1 MAGIPSEIV
10 NYAFAGG
17 IDEKT
22 DPWVIEAP
30 RLSRLV
36 NGVFAKNGQIQKRLG
51 YAVYSKTILGGGS
64 LANAVSIGFR
74 KSEQI
79 LSDGDYLYS
88 YSPALGA
95 LSLANN
101 VRVDQLPQLT
111 ATRSF
116 VDNGAVTAWDCDIG
130 ILANSGSPIEVYA
143 WTNANPGAGVNY
155 GDVFVTVIDS
165 TSGTALYRSFQ
176 LTTGATYFA
185 PHVCIVGGVAIVVY
199 LDQAATAV
207 KCRRLVASSP
217 TAWVAQQTLATDI
230 QLNTGVTAFDAIGLN
245 DRFIVAYESNIAAP
259 RLRIR
264 SFDSSAAAISSIV
277 LAGESNTLF
286 ASISLGYASLSSEPV
301 LLAYSYTGNTKLAW
315 LNANPLGINFGPSL
329 LSNTWVA
336 NSSGSA
342 KIDAST
348 ACLALNVNA
357 TASIPPFWSYKIA
370 INSGVVGIEH
380 RMWGFQATV
389 KPFVVNGR
397 SYVLG
402 NTPASNAVT
411 LIVDLQTDQNNIIP
425 NQRPVTTIAPRITS
439 TIGAPRTPFNGLSN
453 TMQLASGQFVTV
465 GTILRSNVPG
475 ANIGTTRILVSAN
488 APNRHHMFEIGEN
501 VHLTGGVPSYYDGRG
516 VYEIGFLNFVDAS
529 GVIAT
534 PSTTGGAMVAGAY
547 VYSFTYEVTDAAG
560 QRHRSATSVQKL
572 VTVGG
577 TSAGSVAFTNIA
589 NLMTTCRQDQ
599 DNSGTPPI
607 EIVVYRSTV
616 GGTTLYRLTP
626 ELTPATL
633 QNGLTSQYTTYT
645 DVYGDAVAG
654 GGVPLATKP
663 LLYTTGGVLD
673 NVCPPSATLGVIHRS
688 RLWLAGTDDPRVVW
702 FSKQFVTGEAIAF
715 CDSFTFA
722 IEDRNPITALGS
734 LDDKLVIF
742 TRSSVYIVVGDG
754 PTDSGVGNDLATPQ
768 RVASDVGC
776 IEPRSVVLTPDGLM
790 FQSEQGIML
799 LDRTPSVSY
808 IGHPVE
814 DSLSAHP
821 VITSALVLP
830 DQNQVTFT
838 AQDSAG
844 ASGIQII
851 YDYAARTWGTGDI
864 WDSDTASA
872 LARIISAARSPAGLY
887 TIVTNA
893 GQVMTQRPATD
904 PFAYLDGGHWITL
917 VITTAWLK
925 LSGLQ
930 GFQRIRSLE
939 LLLKTKTA
947 YSLSVAIAF
956 DYATSAA
963 QTETKGDAQLVGTPT
978 QPMFRI
984 GSQNGASPRC
994 ESIQVTLTDVSPS
1007 INPVGTGQGAY
1018 FIGLALEIARKP
1030 GLKRVGATAKW

>member
-1 MAGIPSEIV
+1 MTGIPSEIV

-30 RLSRLV
+30 RLSQLV

-51 YAVYSKTILGGGS
+51 FAVYGKNIFGGGALS
-64 LANAVSIGFR
+64 NAVSIGFR
-74 KSEQI
+74 KNEQI

-88 YSPALGA
+88 YSPSFGA
-95 LSLANN
+95 LSLASN
-101 VRVDQLPQLT
+101 VRIDQLPQLT

-143 WTNANPGAGVNY
+143 WTNANPGAGINY
-155 GDVFVTVIDS
+155 GDVFVTVVDS
-165 TSGTALYRSFQ
+165 TSGTALFRSFQ

-217 TAWVAQQTLATDI
+217 SAWVAQQTLATDI

-245 DRFIVAYESNIAAP
+245 DRFIVAYESSIAAP
-259 RLRIR
+259 RLRMR
-264 SFDSSAAAISSIV
+264 SFDNTAAAISSAV
-277 LAGESNTLF
+277 VTGEVNTLF
-286 ASISLGYASLSSEPV
+286 AHVSLGYAVTSSDPILV
-301 LLAYSYTGNTKLAW
+301 TYSYAGNTKIYWASSTTLA
-315 LNANPLGINFGPSL
+315 GNFGPST

-342 KIDAST
+342 KIDGST
-348 ACLALNVNA
+348 AILALNVNA
-357 TASIPPFWSYKIA
+357 SASIPPFWSYKIA
-370 INSGVVGIEH
+370 INSGVVGVEH

-389 KPFVVNGR
+389 KPFVTGGR

-402 NTPASNAVT
+402 DTPASNAVT
-411 LIVDLQTDQNNIIP
+411 LIVDLQTDQNNIVP
-425 NQRPVTTIAPRITS
+425 NHRPVATIAPRITS

-453 TMQLASGQFVTV
+453 TMQMASGQFVTV

-475 ANIGTTRILVSAN
+475 ANIGTTRILITAGS
-488 APNRHHMFEIGEN
+488 PNRHHMAEIGEN
-501 VHLTGGVPSYYDGRG
+501 VHFTGGLPSYYDGRG
-516 VYEIGFLNFVDAS
+516 VYEIGFLNFIDAS
-529 GVIAT
+529 GIIAT
-534 PSTTGGAMVAGAY
+534 PSTTGGAMAAGTY

-577 TSAGSVAFTNIA
+577 SGSGSVAFTNIP
-589 NLMTTCRQDQ
+589 NLMTTARQDN

-607 EIVVYRSTV
+607 EIVIYRSTV

-626 ELTPATL
+626 ELTPVAL

-663 LLYTTGGVLD
+663 LIYTTGGVLD
-673 NVCPPSATLGVIHRS
+673 NVCPPSATLSVIHRS
-688 RLWLAGTDDPRVVW
+688 RLWLAGTDDPRVIW

-754 PTDSGVGNDLATPQ
+754 PTDSGVGNDLSTPQ

-799 LDRTPSVSY
+799 LDRSTGVTY
-808 IGHPVE
+808 VGHPVE
-814 DSLSAHP
+814 DSLNAHP
-821 VITSALVLP
+821 VVTSALVMP
-830 DQNQVTFT
+830 DQNQVVFT
-838 AQDSAG
+838 AQDAAGSA
-844 ASGIQII
+844 GIQIV
-851 YDYAARTWGTGDI
+851 YDYAQHAWGTGDI
-864 WDSDTASA
+864 WDSDTSTA
-872 LARIISAARSPAGLY
+872 LARIISAARSPAGVY

-893 GQVMTQRPATD
+893 GQIMTQRPATD
-904 PFAYLDGGHWITL
+904 ANAYLDGGHWITL
-917 VITTAWLK
+917 AIVTSWMK
-925 LSGLQ
+925 LAGLQ
-930 GFQRIRSLE
+930 GYQRIRKLG
-939 LLLKTKTA
+939 LLMKTQTA
-947 YSLSVAIAF
+947 FTLNVSMAF
-956 DYATSAA
+956 DYASSPA
-963 QTETKGDAQLVGTPT
+963 QTETKSDSQLATNPT

-984 GSQNGASPRC
+984 GSQNGATPRC
-994 ESIQVTLTDVSPS
+994 ESMQVTLTDAAPT
-1007 INPVGTGQGAY
+1007 IGAVGNGRGAY
-1018 FIGLALEIARKP
+1018 FVGLALEIARKP